1 MAIIQ
6 SLLNLANFASPLK
19 RTVVPCIM
27 VAYAIQIVVAIPSI
41 IYKSDR
47 FFDASGLST
56 FLTINIL
63 SLYLPAIRAKYGG
76 DNLEQV
82 ADAVK
87 EGVRMVT
94 GTQPGWGSLLVAPF
108 KRCNIVQEVAAGTPL
123 AVDYNWR
130 QLALSGA
137 VTIWA
142 VRLGVY
148 LFRRILREGHD
159 RRFNEIR
166 INPRRYL
173 RAFIGQ
179 ATWVIFC
186 MLPVIAVNSIPSGVP
201 SLQDIKPTDLS
212 GFGLWVVGFVVEV
225 VADYQKSKWQKGKR
239 DKVHD
244 EQFLTSG
251 LWSQCRFPN
260 YLGESMLW
268 TGICTVTFGVLI
280 FDDVR
285 EALAAADSFPMSI
298 LSVIFFCTV
307 GPAFVTFLML
317 KVTGVPYAE
326 RKYDKLFGGD
336 KKYQKWKRETPRF
349 IPISSKYL

>member
-6 SLLNLANFASPLK
+6 PLLSLTNFASPLE

-27 VAYAIQIVVAIPSI
+27 VAYAIQIAVAIPSI

-56 FLTINIL
+56 FLIVNIL

-76 DNLEQV
+76 DNLGQV
-82 ADAVK
+82 ADAIK
-87 EGVRMVT
+87 EGVETVS
-94 GTQPGWGSLLVAPF
+94 GTEPGWGSLLMAPF
-108 KRCNIVQEVAAGTPL
+108 KRCNIVQEVATGTPL

-137 VTIWA
+137 VTVWA

-159 RRFNEIR
+159 HRFNEIR

-201 SLQDIKPTDLS
+201 SVSDVKPTDFS
-212 GFGLWVVGFVVEV
+212 GFGLWIIGFVVEV
-225 VADYQKSKWQKGKR
+225 VADYQKSKWQKEKR

-244 EQFLTSG
+244 QQFLTSG
-251 LWSQCRFPN
+251 LWSWCQFPN
-260 YLGESMLW
+260 YFGESMLW
-268 TGICTVTFGVLI
+268 VGITTVTFGVLL

-285 EALAAADSFPMSI
+285 EALAAADSSPMSI
-298 LSVIFFCTV
+298 LSVIFVCTI

-317 KVTGVPYAE
+317 KVTGVPYSE
-326 RKYDKLFGGD
+326 RKYDNLYGGD
-336 KKYQKWKRETPRF
+336 EKYQKWKRETPKF
-349 IPISSKYL
+349 IPIGSHSI